1 MIDDNQEEE
10 EQEEDMFNLDEEFS
24 EDDKENEQENNE
36 EEDEVKEDKEQD
48 GEENEEQ
55 AGAKDNDLLLSA
67 SLKKSISDID
77 QKFSWIKKKRNT
89 SKYLAQDFD
98 LKTDLKREN
107 GQSED
112 DHVSMFATSVPITIH
127 YPAPEEEEQADDDN
141 HSPKRKDILASSF
154 ANYDFSYSDR
164 MLSEQFPAPRR
175 RKSLASSSLIR
186 PQLDSLVGKSLDTRG
201 LMKKKANEIEPKDKD
216 DYDSSLPPHIWAAM
230 ESNKDED

>member
-1 MIDDNQEEE
+1 
-10 EQEEDMFNLDEEFS
+10 MFNLDEEFS
-24 EDDKENEQENNE
+24 DDDKENEQE
-36 EEDEVKEDKEQD
+36 DDDDKVSE
-48 GEENEEQ
+48 EENEDHEEEEIVNEQ
-55 AGAKDNDLLLSA
+55 ASSKSNDLLLSA

-98 LKTDLKREN
+98 LKNDLKN
-107 GQSED
+107 DTNANYNQSED
-112 DHVSMFATSVPITIH
+112 DNVSMFATSVPITIH
-127 YPAPEEEEQADDDN
+127 YPAPEEEEQADDDADD
-141 HSPKRKDILASSF
+141 HPPKRKDILASSF

-164 MLSEQFPAPRR
+164 MLSEQFPVPRR

-230 ESNKDED
+230 ESIKDEDQ